1 MSLLEGI
8 YSPSLLR
15 NSSGVSF
22 GKQKKEYDNMIRNN
36 KKEINFKINN
46 EKMFKKSLF
55 NKIKNNVLI
64 SNIYNINNVLNKIYI
79 KNSFKERTNLNHNNI
94 NKSNKQIELNDKNTK
109 SITQANRNVV
119 KSQHLFKFH
128 IPRKENTEDLKPK
141 FYRYSNSNINN
152 INNSNNNIR
161 YKDNNNIAIRN
172 NKFFVNKSNGIPN
185 KNRLANSSKANANN
199 LCDKEKFDKI
209 TKKYQNYL
217 ISRKSGTKT
226 NLTCNI
232 NLKKINTKTIY
243 NNKKNYILKEA
254 SPRNTIEKYSKKN
267 IAKKRP
273 LSTNYRFRIINQKIA
288 NNLSDLLDINE
299 KNLANNLN
307 EQITKYMIGKTLGK
321 GSYAIVKIC
330 TDKLT
335 NENYAMKIYNKS
347 ELKDKVRKRCVNN
360 EIETLKRISHENII
374 KLIEVIELKEY
385 ILIVQELFQGISLSQ
400 YYKKNWK
407 SEDLSK
413 EKEKAYRIILKQIFN
428 ALNYLHNNNIAHL
441 DIKLD
446 NILINKNLEIKII
459 DFGFAVYDPNKSLN
473 NFFGGTPNY
482 MSPEI
487 VLKRPYVSILSDIWS
502 LGILIFK
509 LFCNEYPFKGFTEK
523 DLYNSIKKGKF
534 RIKCYVNYD
543 VKKLI
548 NSMLVLEPN
557 KRLSCEQL
565 LKNPWFNGK

>member
-8 YSPSLLR
+8 YTPTLFR
-15 NSSGVSF
+15 NSSGVSI
-22 GKQKKEYDNMIRNN
+22 GKQKKVYDNMIRNN
-36 KKEINFKINN
+36 KKEINYKIGN
-46 EKMFKKSLF
+46 EKIFKKSLF

-64 SNIYNINNVLNKIYI
+64 SNIYNINNDLDKLYI
-79 KNSFKERTNLNHNNI
+79 KNSFKERTNINYNNI

-109 SITQANRNVV
+109 SINQVKRNMV

-128 IPRKENTEDLKPK
+128 IPRKENTEELKKK
-141 FYRYSNSNINN
+141 FYRYSNSNMTNS
-152 INNSNNNIR
+152 NNSNNNIR
-161 YKDNNNIAIRN
+161 YKDNNIAIRD
-172 NKFFVNKSNGIPN
+172 NKFFVKKSNRIPS
-185 KNRLANSSKANANN
+185 KNRLAYSSKANAKN
-199 LCDKEKFDKI
+199 LIDKDKIEKI

-217 ISRKSGTKT
+217 NSRKSGTNT

-232 NLKKINTKTIY
+232 NLNKINTKTIY
-243 NNKKNYILKEA
+243 NKKNYILKET

-267 IAKKRP
+267 ISKKRP
-273 LSTNYRFRIINQKIA
+273 LSTNYRFRIINKKIA

-307 EQITKYMIGKTLGK
+307 EQITKYVIGKTLGK
-321 GSYAIVKIC
+321 GSYAIVKLC

-428 ALNYLHNNNIAHL
+428 AINYLHKNNIAHL

-446 NILINKNLEIKII
+446 NILINKNLDIKII
-459 DFGFAVYDPNKSLN
+459 DFGFAIYDPNKSLN

-509 LFCNEYPFKGFTEK
+509 LFCNDYPFKGFTEK

-548 NSMLVLEPN
+548 NSMIVLDPN

>member
-1 MSLLEGI
+1 MSLLEEI

-15 NSSGVSF
+15 NNSGVSF
-22 GKQKKEYDNMIRNN
+22 GKQKKAYDNMIRNN
-36 KKEINFKINN
+36 KKEINYKINN
-46 EKMFKKSLF
+46 EKIFKKSLF

-64 SNIYNINNVLNKIYI
+64 SNIYNINNDLDKIYL
-79 KNSFKERTNLNHNNI
+79 KNSFKERVNMNHIKI
-94 NKSNKQIELNDKNTK
+94 NSSNKQIDLNNKTTK
-109 SITQANRNVV
+109 SINQVNRNVV
-119 KSQHLFKFH
+119 KSQYLFRFP
-128 IPRKENTEDLKPK
+128 IPRKENTENLKPK
-141 FYRYSNSNINN
+141 FCRYSNTNLHNID
-152 INNSNNNIR
+152 NSNNNIR
-161 YKDNNNIAIRN
+161 YKDNNNITIRN
-172 NKFFVNKSNGIPN
+172 NKFFVNKSNSISN
-185 KNRLANSSKANANN
+185 KNRLTNSSKVTVNK
-199 LCDKEKFDKI
+199 LCDKDKIDKI
-209 TKKYQNYL
+209 TKKYQHYL
-217 ISRKSGTKT
+217 NSRKSGTNT

-232 NLKKINTKTIY
+232 NLNKVNTKTIY
-243 NNKKNYILKEA
+243 NKKNYIIKEK

-273 LSTNYRFRIINQKIA
+273 LSTNYRFRIMNQKIA

-299 KNLANNLN
+299 QNLANNLN
-307 EQITKYMIGKTLGK
+307 QQITKYVIGKTLGK
-321 GSYAIVKIC
+321 GSYAIVKLC
-330 TDKLT
+330 TDKLS
-335 NENYAMKIYNKS
+335 NENYAVKIYNKS

-385 ILIVQELFQGISLSQ
+385 ILLVQELFQGILLSQ

-413 EKEKAYRIILKQIFN
+413 EKEKAYKIILKQIFN
-428 ALNYLHNNNIAHL
+428 AVNYLHSNNIAHL

-446 NILINKNLEIKII
+446 NILINKKLEIRII
-459 DFGFAVYDPNKSLN
+459 DFGFAIYDPNKSLN

-487 VLKRPYVSILSDIWS
+487 VLKRPYVSYLSDIWS

-548 NSMLVLEPN
+548 NSMIVLEPN

>member
-1 MSLLEGI
+1 MSLLEEI

-15 NSSGVSF
+15 NNSGVSF
-22 GKQKKEYDNMIRNN
+22 GKQKKAYDNMIRNN
-36 KKEINFKINN
+36 KKEINYKINN
-46 EKMFKKSLF
+46 EKIFKKSLF

-64 SNIYNINNVLNKIYI
+64 SNIYNINNDLDKIYL
-79 KNSFKERTNLNHNNI
+79 KNSFKERVNMNHIKI
-94 NKSNKQIELNDKNTK
+94 NSSNKNIELNNKTTK
-109 SITQANRNVV
+109 SINQVNRNVV
-119 KSQHLFKFH
+119 KSQYLFRFP
-128 IPRKENTEDLKPK
+128 IPRKENTENLKPK
-141 FYRYSNSNINN
+141 FCRYSNSNLHN
-152 INNSNNNIR
+152 IDNSNNNIR
-161 YKDNNNIAIRN
+161 YKDNNNITIRN
-172 NKFFVNKSNGIPN
+172 NKFFVNKSNSISN
-185 KNRLANSSKANANN
+185 KNRLANSSKVTVNK
-199 LCDKEKFDKI
+199 LCDKDKIDKI

-217 ISRKSGTKT
+217 NSRKSGTNT

-232 NLKKINTKTIY
+232 NLNKVNTKTIY
-243 NNKKNYILKEA
+243 NKKNYIIKEK

-267 IAKKRP
+267 ITKKRP
-273 LSTNYRFRIINQKIA
+273 LSTNYRFRIMNQKIA

-299 KNLANNLN
+299 QNLANNLN
-307 EQITKYMIGKTLGK
+307 QQITKYVIGKTLGK
-321 GSYAIVKIC
+321 GSYAIVKLC
-330 TDKLT
+330 TDKLS
-335 NENYAMKIYNKS
+335 NENYAVKIYNKS

-385 ILIVQELFQGISLSQ
+385 ILLVQELFQGILLSQ

-413 EKEKAYRIILKQIFN
+413 EKEKAYKIILKQIFN
-428 ALNYLHNNNIAHL
+428 AVNYLHSNNIAHL

-446 NILINKNLEIKII
+446 NILINKKLEIRII
-459 DFGFAVYDPNKSLN
+459 DFGFAIYDPNKSLN

-487 VLKRPYVSILSDIWS
+487 VLKRPYVSYLSDIWS

-548 NSMLVLEPN
+548 NSMIVLEPN

>member
-1 MSLLEGI
+1 MSLLEEI

-15 NSSGVSF
+15 NNSGVSF
-22 GKQKKEYDNMIRNN
+22 GKQKKAYDNMIRNN
-36 KKEINFKINN
+36 KKEINYKINN
-46 EKMFKKSLF
+46 EKLFKKSLF

-64 SNIYNINNVLNKIYI
+64 SNIYNINNDLDKIYL
-79 KNSFKERTNLNHNNI
+79 KNSFKERVNMNHIKI
-94 NKSNKQIELNDKNTK
+94 NSSNKQIDLNNKTTK
-109 SITQANRNVV
+109 SINQVNRNVV
-119 KSQHLFKFH
+119 KSQYLFRFP
-128 IPRKENTEDLKPK
+128 IPRKENTENLKPK
-141 FYRYSNSNINN
+141 FCRYSNSNLHN
-152 INNSNNNIR
+152 IDSSNNNIR
-161 YKDNNNIAIRN
+161 YKDNNNITIRN
-172 NKFFVNKSNGIPN
+172 NKFFVNKSNSISN
-185 KNRLANSSKANANN
+185 KNRLINSSKVTVNK
-199 LCDKEKFDKI
+199 LCDKDKIDKI

-217 ISRKSGTKT
+217 NSRKSGTNT

-232 NLKKINTKTIY
+232 NLNKVNTKTIY
-243 NNKKNYILKEA
+243 NKKNYIIKEK

-267 IAKKRP
+267 ITKKRP
-273 LSTNYRFRIINQKIA
+273 LSTNYRFRIMNQKIA

-299 KNLANNLN
+299 QNLANNLN
-307 EQITKYMIGKTLGK
+307 QQITKYVIGKTLGK
-321 GSYAIVKIC
+321 GSYAIVKLC
-330 TDKLT
+330 TDKLS
-335 NENYAMKIYNKS
+335 NENYAVKIYNKS

-385 ILIVQELFQGISLSQ
+385 ILLVQELFQGILLSQ

-413 EKEKAYRIILKQIFN
+413 EKEKAYKIILKQIFN
-428 ALNYLHNNNIAHL
+428 AVNYLHSNNIAHL

-446 NILINKNLEIKII
+446 NILINKKLEIRII
-459 DFGFAVYDPNKSLN
+459 DFGFAIYDPNKSLN

-487 VLKRPYVSILSDIWS
+487 VLKRPYVSYLSDIWS

-548 NSMLVLEPN
+548 NSMIVLEPN

>member
-1 MSLLEGI
+1 MSLLEEI

-15 NSSGVSF
+15 NNSGVSF
-22 GKQKKEYDNMIRNN
+22 GKQKKAYDNMIRNN
-36 KKEINFKINN
+36 KKEINYKINN
-46 EKMFKKSLF
+46 EKIFKKSLF

-64 SNIYNINNVLNKIYI
+64 SNIYNINNDLDKIYL
-79 KNSFKERTNLNHNNI
+79 KNSFKERVNMNHIKI
-94 NKSNKQIELNDKNTK
+94 NSSNKQIDLNNKTTK
-109 SITQANRNVV
+109 SINQVNRNVV
-119 KSQHLFKFH
+119 KSQYLFRFP
-128 IPRKENTEDLKPK
+128 IPRKENTENLKPK
-141 FYRYSNSNINN
+141 FCRYSNTNLHNID
-152 INNSNNNIR
+152 NSNNNIR
-161 YKDNNNIAIRN
+161 YKDNNNITIRN
-172 NKFFVNKSNGIPN
+172 NKFFVNKSNSISN
-185 KNRLANSSKANANN
+185 KNRLTNSSKVTVNK
-199 LCDKEKFDKI
+199 LCDKDKIDKI
-209 TKKYQNYL
+209 TKKYQHYL
-217 ISRKSGTKT
+217 NSRKSGTNT

-232 NLKKINTKTIY
+232 NLNKVNTKTIY
-243 NNKKNYILKEA
+243 NKKNYIIKEK

-267 IAKKRP
+267 ITKKRP
-273 LSTNYRFRIINQKIA
+273 LSTNYRFRIMNQKIA

-299 KNLANNLN
+299 QNLANNLN
-307 EQITKYMIGKTLGK
+307 QQITKYVIGKTLGK
-321 GSYAIVKIC
+321 GSYAIVKLC
-330 TDKLT
+330 TDKLS
-335 NENYAMKIYNKS
+335 NENYAVKIYNKS

-385 ILIVQELFQGISLSQ
+385 ILLVQELFQGILLSQ

-413 EKEKAYRIILKQIFN
+413 EKEKAYKIILKQIFN
-428 ALNYLHNNNIAHL
+428 AVNYLHSNNIAHL

-446 NILINKNLEIKII
+446 NILINKKLEIRII
-459 DFGFAVYDPNKSLN
+459 DFGFAIYDPNKSLN

-487 VLKRPYVSILSDIWS
+487 VLKRPYVSYLSDIWS

-548 NSMLVLEPN
+548 NSMIVLEPN

>member
-1 MSLLEGI
+1 MSLLEEI

-15 NSSGVSF
+15 NNSGVSF
-22 GKQKKEYDNMIRNN
+22 GKQKKAYDNMIRNN
-36 KKEINFKINN
+36 KKEINYKINN
-46 EKMFKKSLF
+46 EKIFKKSLF

-64 SNIYNINNVLNKIYI
+64 SNIYNINNDLDKIYL
-79 KNSFKERTNLNHNNI
+79 KNSFKERVNMNHIKI
-94 NKSNKQIELNDKNTK
+94 NSSNKNIELNNKTTK
-109 SITQANRNVV
+109 SINQVNRNVV
-119 KSQHLFKFH
+119 KSQYLFRFP
-128 IPRKENTEDLKPK
+128 IPRKENTENLKPK
-141 FYRYSNSNINN
+141 FCRYSNSNLHN
-152 INNSNNNIR
+152 IDSSNNNIR
-161 YKDNNNIAIRN
+161 YKDNNNITIRN
-172 NKFFVNKSNGIPN
+172 NKFFVNKSNSISN
-185 KNRLANSSKANANN
+185 KNRLTNSSKVTVNK
-199 LCDKEKFDKI
+199 LCDKDKIDKI

-217 ISRKSGTKT
+217 NSRKSGTNT

-232 NLKKINTKTIY
+232 NLNKVNTKTIY
-243 NNKKNYILKEA
+243 NKKNYIIKEK

-267 IAKKRP
+267 INKKRP
-273 LSTNYRFRIINQKIA
+273 LSTNYRFRIMNQKIA

-299 KNLANNLN
+299 QNLANNLN
-307 EQITKYMIGKTLGK
+307 QQITKYVIGKTLGK
-321 GSYAIVKIC
+321 GSYAIVKLC
-330 TDKLT
+330 TDKLSK
-335 NENYAMKIYNKS
+335 ENYAVKIYNKS

-385 ILIVQELFQGISLSQ
+385 ILLVQELFQGILLSQ

-413 EKEKAYRIILKQIFN
+413 EKEKAYKIILKQIFN
-428 ALNYLHNNNIAHL
+428 AVNYLHSNNIAHL

-446 NILINKNLEIKII
+446 NILINKKLEIRII
-459 DFGFAVYDPNKSLN
+459 DFGFAIYDPNKSLN

-487 VLKRPYVSILSDIWS
+487 VLKRPYVSYLSDIWS

-548 NSMLVLEPN
+548 NSMIVLEPN

>member
-1 MSLLEGI
+1 MSLFEEI
-8 YSPSLLR
+8 YTRSLLR
-15 NSSGVSF
+15 SNSGVSF
-22 GKQKKEYDNMIRNN
+22 GKQKKVYDNIIRNN
-36 KKEINFKINN
+36 KKEINYKINN
-46 EKMFKKSLF
+46 EKIFKKSLF

-64 SNIYNINNVLNKIYI
+64 SNIYNLNNDINKINI
-79 KNSFKERTNLNHNNI
+79 KNSYKERANMNHNKI
-94 NKSNKQIELNDKNTK
+94 KKLDKQIELNDKNTK
-109 SITQANRNVV
+109 SINQTNRNMV
-119 KSQHLFKFH
+119 KSQHLFKIR
-128 IPRKENTEDLKPK
+128 IPRKENTSDLKPK
-141 FYRYSNSNINN
+141 FYRYSNSNISN
-152 INNSNNNIR
+152 INNSNNISS
-161 YKDNNNIAIRN
+161 KDNNNIVIRN
-172 NKFFVNKSNGIPN
+172 NKFFVNKSNAIPN
-185 KNRLANSSKANANN
+185 KNRLIYSSKANVNN
-199 LCDKEKFDKI
+199 FIDKEKIEKI

-217 ISRKSGTKT
+217 NSRRSGTNT

-232 NLKKINTKTIY
+232 NLNKINTKTIK
-243 NNKKNYILKEA
+243 NEKKYILKET
-254 SPRNTIEKYSKKN
+254 SPRNNIEKYTKKN

-273 LSTNYRFRIINQKIA
+273 LSSNYRFRIINQKIA

-307 EQITKYMIGKTLGK
+307 EQITKYVIGKTLGK

-360 EIETLKRISHENII
+360 EIETLKRISHKNII
-374 KLIEVIELKEY
+374 KLIEVIELKEH
-385 ILIVQELFQGISLSQ
+385 ILIVQELFKGISLSQ

-428 ALNYLHNNNIAHL
+428 ALNYLHTNNIAHL

-459 DFGFAVYDPNKSLN
+459 DFGFAIYDPYKSLN

-548 NSMLVLEPN
+548 NSMIVLEPN
-557 KRLSCEQL
+557 KRMSCEQL

>member
-1 MSLLEGI
+1 MSLLEEI
-8 YSPSLLR
+8 YSPSILKN
-15 NSSGVSF
+15 NSEVSF
-22 GKQKKEYDNMIRNN
+22 GKQKEVFDNMILSN
-36 KKEINFKINN
+36 KKEIKYKISN
-46 EKMFKKSLF
+46 EKFNKNIF

-64 SNIYNINNVLNKIYI
+64 SNIYNIKNDLNKVYI
-79 KNSFKERTNLNHNNI
+79 KNSFKEKTNMNHNHKN
-94 NKSNKQIELNDKNTK
+94 NNKQIALNDKNTK
-109 SITQANRNVV
+109 SINQVNKNMV
-119 KSQHLFKFH
+119 KSQHLFKFR
-128 IPRKENTEDLKPK
+128 IPRKENTEELKQK
-141 FYRYSNSNINN
+141 FYRYSNSNIYNFN
-152 INNSNNNIR
+152 NNSNNNIR
-161 YKDNNNIAIRN
+161 YKDNNNITIRN
-172 NKFFVNKSNGIPN
+172 NKFFVNKSNSISN
-185 KNRLANSSKANANN
+185 KNRLANSSKAAVNN
-199 LCDKEKFDKI
+199 FYNKDKIDKI

-217 ISRKSGTKT
+217 NSRKSGTKT

-232 NLKKINTKTIY
+232 NLNKINTKP
-243 NNKKNYILKEA
+243 NLKKNYIFKET
-254 SPRNTIEKYSKKN
+254 SPRNTIEKYNKN
-267 IAKKRP
+267 NIVKKRP

-307 EQITKYMIGKTLGK
+307 EQITKYTIGKTLGK
-321 GSYAIVKIC
+321 GSYAIVKLC
-330 TDKLT
+330 TDKHS

-347 ELKDKVRKRCVNN
+347 ELKDQVRKRCVNN
-360 EIETLKRISHENII
+360 EIEILKRISHENII
-374 KLIEVIELKEY
+374 KLIEVIELKEH

-428 ALNYLHNNNIAHL
+428 AVNYLHNNNIAHL

-446 NILINKNLEIKII
+446 NILINKKLEIKII
-459 DFGFAVYDPNKSLN
+459 DFGFAIYDPNRTLN

-543 VKKLI
+543 IKKLI
-548 NSMLVLEPN
+548 NSMIVLEPN

-565 LKNPWFNGK
+565 LKNPWFNDK

>member
-1 MSLLEGI
+1 MSLLEEI

-15 NSSGVSF
+15 NNSGVSF
-22 GKQKKEYDNMIRNN
+22 GKQKKAYDNMIRNN
-36 KKEINFKINN
+36 KKEINYKINN
-46 EKMFKKSLF
+46 EKIFKKSLF

-64 SNIYNINNVLNKIYI
+64 SNIYNINNDLDKIYL
-79 KNSFKERTNLNHNNI
+79 KNSFKERVNMNHIKI
-94 NKSNKQIELNDKNTK
+94 NSSNKNIELNNKTTK
-109 SITQANRNVV
+109 SINQVNRNVV
-119 KSQHLFKFH
+119 KSQYLFRFP
-128 IPRKENTEDLKPK
+128 IPRKENTENLKPK
-141 FYRYSNSNINN
+141 FCRYSNSNLHN
-152 INNSNNNIR
+152 IDSSNNNIR
-161 YKDNNNIAIRN
+161 YKDNNNITIRN
-172 NKFFVNKSNGIPN
+172 NKFFVNKSNSISN
-185 KNRLANSSKANANN
+185 KNRLINSSKVTVNK
-199 LCDKEKFDKI
+199 LCDKDKIDKI

-217 ISRKSGTKT
+217 NSRKSGTNT

-232 NLKKINTKTIY
+232 NLNKVNTKTIY
-243 NNKKNYILKEA
+243 NKKNYIIKEK

-267 IAKKRP
+267 ITKKRP
-273 LSTNYRFRIINQKIA
+273 LSTNYRFRIMNQKIA

-299 KNLANNLN
+299 QNLANNLN
-307 EQITKYMIGKTLGK
+307 QQITKYVIGKTLGK
-321 GSYAIVKIC
+321 GSYAIVKLC
-330 TDKLT
+330 TDKLS
-335 NENYAMKIYNKS
+335 NENYAVKIYNKS

-385 ILIVQELFQGISLSQ
+385 ILLVQELFQGILLSQ

-413 EKEKAYRIILKQIFN
+413 EKEKAYKIILKQIFN
-428 ALNYLHNNNIAHL
+428 AVNYLHSNNIAHL

-446 NILINKNLEIKII
+446 NILINKKLEIRII
-459 DFGFAVYDPNKSLN
+459 DFGFAIYDPNKSLN

-487 VLKRPYVSILSDIWS
+487 VLKRPYVSYLSDIWS

-548 NSMLVLEPN
+548 NSMIVLEPN